1 MDEEND
7 TGIGTA
13 RRRNA
18 RICVVA
24 PRAQHG
30 AESACAMRAPGRYFA
45 AATPTRKLPMP
56 KYARLTRRD
65 TRSLASAHL
74 AIHRRDGLG
83 GCGGGLVR
91 HEAEAARAAGELVRH
106 HLGLPPGKY
115 SVVRGSPPLPPTNL
129 APSPA
134 AAKAEATA
142 DEERKKTE
150 AHSSEPKCTA
160 SAEARH
166 ARAGTGFQSS
176 PARRPRRDRT
186 SRTLP
191 AGSRRRRPRRDCRR
205 TA

>member
-1 MDEEND
+1 MHEEND

-24 PRAQHG
+24 
-30 AESACAMRAPGRYFA
+30 ACAAWRRICVCDAGTGQILCRRHPHTQAPHAQVCKTNAQRHA
-45 AATPTRKLPMP
+45 LPC
-56 KYARLTRRD
+56 
-65 TRSLASAHL
+65 SAHL

-83 GCGGGLVR
+83 GRGGGLVR

-115 SVVRGSPPLPPTNL
+115 SVVHQQILRW
-129 APSPA
+129 APQLQGPRQLM
-134 AAKAEATA
+134 T
-142 DEERKKTE
+142 ERKKTE
-150 AHSSEPKCTA
+150 AHSSET
-160 SAEARH
+160 SARIAQKRGMRAQARDSNH
-166 ARAGTGFQSS
+166 PQRAG
-176 PARRPRRDRT
+176 PRRDRT
-186 SRTLP
+186 SRTRP